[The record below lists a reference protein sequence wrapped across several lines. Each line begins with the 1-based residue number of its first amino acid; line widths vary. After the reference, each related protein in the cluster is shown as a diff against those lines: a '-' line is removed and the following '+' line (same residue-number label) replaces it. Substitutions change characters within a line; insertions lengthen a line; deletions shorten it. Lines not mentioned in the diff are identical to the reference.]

1 MDKILNDI
9 KELVRAGDED
19 QILEFAEMLMLENKK
34 LSHDNEQLIVQA
46 KHYMENF
53 QPEPEPEYRG
63 TEKIEYQEGKI
74 DEEKFFE
81 QRSSS

>member
-46 KHYMENF
+46 KHYMKNF